1 LINGTRQTVTLPDVS
16 SRITERQAFP
26 SALAQDVEAVALRL
40 SVDETPSS
48 MPSFGVL
55 VQSER
60 IEIPGRLYHHPRHF
74 PNERQA
80 STQPERIAACLGT
93 RHHDGFVRE
102 RCLRNLLP
110 VTEPWAVP
118 YVVALLGEYVLP
130 IIEII
135 EAHFQ
140 IADLEPY
147 VDFLAGN
154 MPYFQ
159 TTERR
164 VMSYWDAYYRHAF
177 PQRETYPGF
186 RVVTILKDALAKQE
200 SRTLTARTCPTR

>member
-1 LINGTRQTVTLPDVS
+1 
-16 SRITERQAFP
+16 
-26 SALAQDVEAVALRL
+26 
-40 SVDETPSS
+40 

-55 VQSER
+55 VQNER
-60 IEIPGRLYHHPRHF
+60 VEIPGRLYYHPRHF
-74 PNERQA
+74 QNEGQA
-80 STQPERIAACLGT
+80 LTRPERIAACLGT

-110 VTEPWAVP
+110 AIEPWAVP

-135 EAHFQ
+135 EAHYQ
-140 IADLEPY
+140 TADLEPY
-147 VDFLAGN
+147 AAFLAEN
-154 MPYFQ
+154 TPYFK

-177 PQRETYPGF
+177 PRRETYPGF
-186 RVVTILKDALAKQE
+186 RV
-200 SRTLTARTCPTR
+200 LTALQDAVAKREGPTPTSQP